1 MMQSTTKSEE
11 FSSRR
16 RPDKPPIELAPRKDR
31 RIIIGGIPVN
41 ALDNRQ
47 WCDVLLD
54 DWRTRRPGDRAKVV
68 TTVNGQVLS
77 LFASNSA
84 YRRAILAADKIA
96 ADGMSI
102 VKASR
107 KYVRQPLPERVATTD
122 WFHEAARVAERQG
135 LSFYIIGATREVNN
149 QAIAAV
155 KALYPRLKIAGHR
168 DGYFSDDEIKEIAAD
183 VDRSGADVLWLGI
196 GNPRQLLVAHKF
208 ADLLTSATWVR
219 TCGGLFDHLAGSH
232 ARAPKLVQRLGFEWA
247 WRVALEPRRLF
258 WRYLTTNIHAI
269 YQIHKYSERSR

>member
-1 MMQSTTKSEE
+1 MIQSTPQTEK
-11 FSSRR
+11 FSSPRMA
-16 RPDKPPIELAPRKDR
+16 DKPRLDLAPRKDR

-47 WCDVLLD
+47 WCDVMLD
-54 DWRTRRPGDRAKVV
+54 DWRTRQPGDRPKVV
-68 TTVNGQVLS
+68 TTANGQVLS
-77 LFASNSA
+77 LFATDSA
-84 YRRAILAADKIA
+84 YRGAILAADKVA

-107 KYVRQPLPERVATTD
+107 KYARNPLPERVATTD
-122 WFHEAARVAERQG
+122 WFHEAARVAERHG
-135 LSFYIIGATREVNN
+135 LSFYIIGATQEVNN

-155 KALYPRLKIAGHR
+155 RALYPRLKIAGHR
-168 DGYFSDDEIKEIAAD
+168 NGYFSDDEIKQIAAD
-183 VDRSGADVLWLGI
+183 VDRSGADILWLGI

-208 ADLLTSATWVR
+208 ADLLKHATWVR

-232 ARAPKLVQRLGFEWA
+232 ARAPKLVQHLGFEWA